1 MYLTA
6 WYSAL
11 PVDARLSSLSRCS
24 LVLISRVS
32 TSPSKRG
39 KSFRRSMRFGFLLSP
54 WSIHSRALMEG
65 LSDGVNGYKSRW
77 STLDCCKN
85 KIHKKTFWINL
96 TISYFITHKGH
107 GLMKLHYRLQ
117 LHKCILMIYDKYLR
131 ISNKSILKS
140 IKRNQNNMKRK
151 AWWRK

>member
-1 MYLTA
+1 MICDKIRSSWLSEIETRFHPSLLKLESSTLWAVFPLYYSILSPLEEKQSTVYLTA

-65 LSDGVNGYKSRW
+65 LSDGVNGYKSR
-77 STLDCCKN
+77 
-85 KIHKKTFWINL
+85 
-96 TISYFITHKGH
+96 
-107 GLMKLHYRLQ
+107 
-117 LHKCILMIYDKYLR
+117 
-131 ISNKSILKS
+131 
-140 IKRNQNNMKRK
+140 
-151 AWWRK
+151 